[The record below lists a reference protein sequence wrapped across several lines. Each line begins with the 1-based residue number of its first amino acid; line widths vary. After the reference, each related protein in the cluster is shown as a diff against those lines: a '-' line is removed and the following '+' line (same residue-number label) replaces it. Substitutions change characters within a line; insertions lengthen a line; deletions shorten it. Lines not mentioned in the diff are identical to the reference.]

1 MERRLGDARV
11 RGALGVPLS
20 AAIGE
25 GGRRAA
31 DAGFRLIA
39 LVSPFAPERHV
50 SPLLGSPNVSATWQ
64 HAAFQDQQT
73 KVVAPTGREPGFGLE
88 RDVTSP

>member
-25 GGRRAA
+25 AAGGRLTL
-31 DAGFRLIA
+31 D
-39 LVSPFAPERHV
+39 FA
-50 SPLLGSPNVSATWQ
+50 
-64 HAAFQDQQT
+64 
-73 KVVAPTGREPGFGLE
+73 
-88 RDVTSP
+88 